1 MTEPLDIHLLPAARY
16 AGRDYPELLRLYAAE
31 PPRRRARGREGDRLA
46 LYLAMTGSA
55 PVAPG
60 KQDQALE
67 DLARLY
73 YTTPGSV
80 TAAMRRAAEELNKVL
95 LERNLRLAGS
105 SRQGLGM
112 LVQLVI
118 RGGQFTLGVSG
129 PAQAYLITAAGV
141 RQFVDPDQSENSLG
155 QSRATPLSF
164 FQGTL
169 QSGDTL
175 LLIAQPV
182 AEWSDE
188 SFAGLYGQGPE
199 SLRRRLFGPAV
210 TDVNAVLVHA
220 RAGKGVFNL
229 PKPGPTQPPAAATGH
244 RPRSRPADTSPSPVE
259 PQKPPAF
266 AGQTEIGDPNAL
278 AGAPGGLPATSPEP
292 VESAAAIALPGPAS
306 EAPGAA
312 PPAPAETGW
321 TLAPASG
328 GEPAGELPAGEPARP
343 EPRSPIVGP
352 AIGRV
357 FGAIGSGLRR
367 IAGGIRSVLVR
378 VLPEEA
384 LSGIPSS
391 VMAFTALAAP
401 AVIVTVASIA
411 YMRLGRDAQFETL
424 FSQARQIGQRA
435 ATQSEAAARHADLEA
450 ALSLLRQAE
459 VYNSNAE
466 TIALRSELRR
476 LMDEMELAFRVD
488 YRPAIVGGLPAEV
501 SVTRLVVSGDD
512 LYLLDGASGNV
523 LHARLTARGYEL
535 DSAFGCGPAAGVPGL
550 GPLVDIALWQK
561 GFEPTADLLGV
572 DASGTLLFCSNSD
585 EPEKFTLL
593 KPENVELWGQ
603 PLGIAVDQSRVY
615 LLDLAAGGVWSYTFT
630 QSSPN
635 PSAFDFFNDPN
646 NEEKPDLQNVVDLTI
661 NRTDLYLLHADG
673 KISLCFFSGFEGIPT
688 RCSQPDFR
696 DFRPGRENMPL
707 LPPSPF
713 IQLLNTAP
721 PDPSLF
727 LLEAQTQ
734 AIYHF
739 SLRNLAF
746 QRQYL
751 PETELSAAQATAFA
765 VDNIRRYL
773 YLAVRNQVFYAVMP

>member
-16 AGRDYPELLRLYAAE
+16 AGQDYPELLRLYAAE

-73 YTTPGSV
+73 YSTPGSV
-80 TAAMRRAAEELNKVL
+80 TAAIRRAAEELNKVL
-95 LERNLRLAGS
+95 LERNLHLAGS
-105 SRQGLGM
+105 NRQGLGM
-112 LVQLVI
+112 LVQLVM

-141 RQFVDPDQSENSLG
+141 QHFFDPDHSENSLG

-188 SFAGLYGQGPE
+188 TFAGLYGQGPE

-229 PKPGPTQPPAAATGH
+229 PKPGPAQPPAAATGH
-244 RPRSRPADTSPSPVE
+244 RPRSRPADPAPSPVE
-259 PQKPPAF
+259 PPAAPAS
-266 AGQTEIGDPNAL
+266 AGQTPIGEPDKL
-278 AGAPGGLPATSPEP
+278 AGAPGGLPAISPEP
-292 VESAAAIALPGPAS
+292 VESAAAIALPGSAS
-306 EAPGAA
+306 EAHVAA
-312 PPAPAETGW
+312 PSAPAETGW
-321 TLAPASG
+321 TLASA
-328 GEPAGELPAGEPARP
+328 PAGDLPAEPPAQPAPRP
-343 EPRSPIVGP
+343 RIVGP

-357 FGAIGSGLRR
+357 FGAIGSGLHRV
-367 IAGGIRSVLVR
+367 AGKIRSALVR

-401 AVIVTVASIA
+401 AIIVTVASIA

-450 ALSLLRQAE
+450 AFSLLRQAE
-459 VYNSNAE
+459 VYNSNSE
-466 TIALRSELRR
+466 TVALRSELRR

-488 YRPAIVGGLPAEV
+488 YQPAIVGGLSAEAN
-501 SVTRLVVSGDD
+501 VTRLVVSGDD

-535 DSAFGCGPAAGVPGL
+535 DPAFGCGPAAGVPGL

-561 GFEPTADLLGV
+561 GFEPAGDLLAV

-615 LLDLAAGGVWSYTFT
+615 LLDLAGGGVWSYTFN

-635 PSAFDFFNDPN
+635 PSAADFFNDPN
-646 NEEKPDLQNVVDLTI
+646 NEEKPDLPNVIDLTI

-673 KISLCFFSGFEGIPT
+673 KISLCFYSGFEGIPT

-751 PETELSAAQATAFA
+751 PQTELSAAQATAFA

-773 YLAVRNQVFYAVMP
+773 YLALRNQVFYAVMP